1 MDHGAEQLSQRERL
15 ILQAVVH
22 AYITTAEPVGSRAI
36 VRRFD
41 LDVSPATVRNV
52 MADLEEAGYL
62 KQLHTSSG
70 RVPTDKGYRY
80 YVDFLMSVQELTRAE
95 RARIQ
100 EELSG
105 RLNDADE
112 VIRHTS
118 RLLALTSHHMGLVEV
133 PDERNAEICRIEMV
147 PIGTRRVGVVLVDNY
162 GRVRTLVAKLDEA
175 LPAEGV
181 QRIGRFLDANFRG
194 VSMQGLQAAVSARTA
209 SFLDEQR
216 RLAEQALRVLA
227 LMPPSRQGEVILEG
241 TAQLF
246 EQPEFQNVDRARQV
260 FGFFEEHDRLVELI
274 RSSIQEGEPLRTS
287 IVIGSEV
294 PDDELHEISIVVSPY
309 CVGEQAAGVVGVIGP
324 RRMQYSRLAGLVEY
338 TAALLGSYLTGIA
351 GMTSED
357 DGGFTPLLSGP
368 RDGNDE

>member
-1 MDHGAEQLSQRERL
+1 MEQGAEQLSQRERL

-22 AYITTAEPVGSRAI
+22 SYITTAEPVGSRA
-36 VRRFD
+36 VVKRFG
-41 LDVSPATVRNV
+41 LDISPATVRNV

-80 YVDFLMSVQELTRAE
+80 YVDYLMCVQELTRAE

-100 EELSG
+100 EELSE

-118 RLLALTSHHMGLVEV
+118 RLLALTSHQMGLVEV
-133 PDERNAEICRIEMV
+133 PDERNAEICRIEML
-147 PIGTRRVGVVLVDNY
+147 PIGTCRVGVILVDNY
-162 GRVRTLVAKLDEA
+162 GRVRSLVAKLDES

-194 VSMQGLQAAVSARTA
+194 VSMLGLHAAVSARTA
-209 SFLDEQR
+209 SFQDEQR

-246 EQPEFQNVDRARQV
+246 EQPEFQDMDRARQV

-274 RSSIQEGEPLRTS
+274 RSAIRDGEPLRSS

-324 RRMQYSRLAGLVEY
+324 RRMPYSRLSGLVEY

-351 GMTSED
+351 GISTDED
-357 DGGFTPLLSGP
+357 VGTNPRVGGPS
-368 RDGNDE
+368 DGNHD